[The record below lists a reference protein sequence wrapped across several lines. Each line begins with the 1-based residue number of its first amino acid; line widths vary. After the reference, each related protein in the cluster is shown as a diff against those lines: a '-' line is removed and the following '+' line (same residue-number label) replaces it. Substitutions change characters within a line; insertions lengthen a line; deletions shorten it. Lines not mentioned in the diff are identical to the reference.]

1 MGNLNNLYISQSF
14 QSLAHLG
21 TNTSL
26 VPGTMTVLQ
35 DGIGQSLNISFDGT
49 NISSSGN
56 IYAANIT
63 ASVIDTGSFATTS
76 SLSNLSASL
85 TVTDNFLQSQINALD
100 ASGSAASVAL
110 LNAFTA
116 SQLTINSGYNTFT
129 QSIQAEVDSLQAAT
143 SSYVTSAIT
152 ASSLITASASG
163 NTITF
168 TKGNTSTF
176 SVTVDTGSAATTIFE
191 VVFTGENITK
201 GDPLYIS
208 GSQGANPKVF
218 KADASNPAKMPVTF
232 VSNETIG
239 VNNTT
244 NVIVLGLIEGI
255 DLTGYVAGQSIYVA
269 EGGGW
274 SASLPS
280 GSNSITQLLG
290 VVTKGGSGGKG
301 LVLNPGP
308 AQLPGLDTGKMWVGN
323 GSNQPVEITTAS
335 FASSASFNSYT
346 SSNDQ
351 KVNSLIS
358 ATGSFAT
365 TGSNTFRG
373 NQNNIG
379 AIQAA
384 DADYGPQYVSPT
396 VFQGVGSASVA
407 FQQFINAGNYD
418 CVHIQSNLNAGTNF
432 QDLPSDTF
440 VLNTWLNIPTNTGN
454 NPKPIMT
461 RGLVVTGSTEV
472 GTFTSSLQQGHVF
485 VGNASGRTTTVATSS
500 FGTTI
505 NTGSFI
511 TTGSASTNSQTIL
524 GDFKFNTTYIT
535 SSAYTN
541 QAGGTNILGIDY
553 GDFNDILNYWGGL
566 NFENITVNGTGVT
579 NATIP
584 SYNFGT
590 YLELSLSSGT
600 TTNGASYTLTGPVY
614 QVIDVTG
621 SISATQEL
629 KVVKSDGSVNGVDK
643 NGLYSRNASGTI
655 QANVQ
660 ASDGVNIGENV
671 NFDYLRLLITGS
683 QNGAGSEYDGAQ
695 IVMGANFTNRTQFGF
710 QGTNNYTDG
719 TITAYQPLFVSSSLR
734 VKNALTA
741 SLQQGYVWV
750 GGAGNVSTL
759 VATSSFGGGGSIN
772 TGSFAITGSNVFNGA
787 QIVNNFPLQ
796 VSNYNEPNLQAV
808 SPTVFQGVGTA
819 SVAYEQYINAGNYD
833 AIHIQS
839 NLNAGTDFQDLPSDT
854 FVLNTWL
861 NIPTNT
867 GNNPAPQFKRGLSV
881 TGSTNIQQ
889 LTASLQQ
896 GHLFVGN
903 SSGRTTTVA
912 TSSFVSTNQTGS
924 FALLG
929 GSNIFTAQN
938 TFKNQTRYEGS
949 TQSDSFGNI
958 QFVNNQSLV
967 TSAKSTSYPGQTGS
981 FQVMSMTTGSGGN
994 ASFQM
999 TAEISGTVGQLK
1011 VTNNAGSTTVAGLA
1025 DTILFAK
1032 NEGFPN
1038 TPATTFTAEATS
1050 IKLVGDVK
1058 VNKGSNKTS
1067 DIVTVNGTATISN
1080 SLVTSDSIILVTCQ
1094 DRQNQADEYPPVVG
1108 NKGTGTFDIFTN
1120 VSTNMQV
1127 AYLIINPV

>member
-110 LNAFTA
+110 LNVFTA
-116 SQLTINSGYNTFT
+116 SQLIINSGYNSFTSSTNVRLNNLETTTASLNTFT
-129 QSIQAEVDSLQAAT
+129 QSQQTYNTNNDTKWNTLGGQSGSWVTESETGSFATTGSNTFVGNQTISGSLFVSGSEVVAGPVTASRLQINGVTDLNGTLDVSNDATFRGDVLIQSSGEQKLKMRSTSGGGVSQGFDLLIQTSSFIIRDETHGIDFLNFDYISSSADHILKLEANRFELNSGSLGVSGSFTASLQEGFIYVGNASGRTTTVAT
-143 SSYVTSAIT
+143 SSFAT
-152 ASSLITASASG
+152 
-163 NTITF
+163 TI
-168 TKGNTSTF
+168 
-176 SVTVDTGSAATTIFE
+176 DTGSFATT
-191 VVFTGENITK
+191 
-201 GDPLYIS
+201 
-208 GSQGANPKVF
+208 
-218 KADASNPAKMPVTF
+218 
-232 VSNETIG
+232 
-239 VNNTT
+239 
-244 NVIVLGLIEGI
+244 
-255 DLTGYVAGQSIYVA
+255 
-269 EGGGW
+269 
-274 SASLPS
+274 
-280 GSNSITQLLG
+280 
-290 VVTKGGSGGKG
+290 
-301 LVLNPGP
+301 
-308 AQLPGLDTGKMWVGN
+308 
-323 GSNQPVEITTAS
+323 
-335 FASSASFNSYT
+335 ASFNSYT

-358 ATGSFAT
+358 ATGSYAT

-454 NPKPIMT
+454 NPAPQFK
-461 RGLVVTGSTEV
+461 RGLAVTGSTNIAEL
-472 GTFTSSLQQGHVF
+472 TASLQQGYVW
-485 VGNASGRTTTVATSS
+485 VGDASGRTTTVATSS
-500 FGTTI
+500 FGSSV
-505 NTGSFI
+505 NTGSLMR
-511 TTGSASTNSQTIL
+511 TGSVSGNVLTFTK
-524 GDFKFNTTYIT
+524 GDATTF
-535 SSAYTN
+535 S
-541 QAGGTNILGIDY
+541 L
-553 GDFNDILNYWGGL
+553 
-566 NFENITVNGTGVT
+566 TV
-579 NATIP
+579 A
-584 SYNFGT
+584 
-590 YLELSLSSGT
+590 
-600 TTNGASYTLTGPVY
+600 
-614 QVIDVTG
+614 TG
-621 SISATQEL
+621 ST
-629 KVVKSDGSVNGVDK
+629 
-643 NGLYSRNASGTI
+643 
-655 QANVQ
+655 
-660 ASDGVNIGENV
+660 
-671 NFDYLRLLITGS
+671 
-683 QNGAGSEYDGAQ
+683 
-695 IVMGANFTNRTQFGF
+695 
-710 QGTNNYTDG
+710 
-719 TITAYQPLFVSSSLR
+719 
-734 VKNALTA
+734 
-741 SLQQGYVWV
+741 
-750 GGAGNVSTL
+750 
-759 VATSSFGGGGSIN
+759 IN

-808 SPTVFQGVGTA
+808 SPTVFQGIGTA

-881 TGSTNIQQ
+881 TGSTNVQQ

-903 SSGRTTTVA
+903 ASGRTTTVA

-929 GSNIFTAQN
+929 GSNNFTNTN
-938 TFKNQTRYEGS
+938 TFNSVTVFAGGNDNYAT
-949 TQSDSFGNI
+949 TQL
-958 QFVNNQSLV
+958 VNNQTLLTRNVSV
-967 TSAKSTSYPGQTGS
+967 SSGYNSGS
-981 FQVMSMTTGSGGN
+981 FQQLSMSTGSGGN
-994 ASFQM
+994 TSFQM
-999 TAEISGTVGQLK
+999 QSILSGSTADLSIFNS
-1011 VTNNAGSTTVAGLA
+1011 AGSTSGRLLA

-1032 NEGFPN
+1032 NQGFPN
-1038 TPATTFTAEATS
+1038 TPSTTFTVESTN

-1058 VNKGSNKTS
+1058 VNKGSDKTS

-1120 VSTNMQV
+1120 VATNMQV